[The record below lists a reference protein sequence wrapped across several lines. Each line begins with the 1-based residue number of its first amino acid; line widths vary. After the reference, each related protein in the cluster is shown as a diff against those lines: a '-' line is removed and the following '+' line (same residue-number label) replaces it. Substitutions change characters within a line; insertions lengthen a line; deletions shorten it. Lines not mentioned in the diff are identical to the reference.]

1 MKRTEAK
8 IHIKTFEDLI
18 VFLDANF
25 EFIDDKA
32 YSHLIENTLQIWPL
46 CKPLD
51 KDLALKELTDFY
63 YQFKDKNV
71 ERPYWLHLDYMLKF
85 YHLKK

>member
-1 MKRTEAK
+1 MKPTEAK
-8 IHIKTFEDLI
+8 IHIKNFEDLI

-25 EFIDDKA
+25 EYIDEKA
-32 YSHLIENTLQIWPL
+32 YSHLIENTLQIWAL

-63 YQFKDKNV
+63 YQFKDANV
-71 ERPYWLHLDYMLKF
+71 EMPLWLHLDYMLKY